1 MPHLAFTPGFMLDRR
16 GQGARDSRGQ
26 RRDRCFSE
34 RSYWP
39 VALGRGVLVVLG
51 LMFVEWPMAALD
63 GYAVSGISQLSDSCS
78 SSGEESHSRF
88 TEPICHIGGVPQFTL
103 TVTKMGKGKGTVI
116 SNESQP
122 KINCGLSCFST
133 YDLGSSI
140 TLLAISNEN
149 SVFSGWRGCDFTSS
163 DNFINFCTLQSI
175 NADRAV
181 RATFQ
186 GRSAPV
192 IIDKSD
198 AFHAF
203 SPNGDG
209 VKDAFA
215 ISFDVQEAISFPVS
229 WMISIKDSGGIAI
242 KSFQGALAVNGTVNA
257 SWDGKDM
264 TNAFV
269 RDGIYRASIEV
280 ANADGRSTTE
290 DFQIFVDRTLP
301 LLVGHRSPEPN
312 TYGWNNTDVTVTFS
326 CTDAGSGIALGP
338 VSPQVVSVEGQSQ
351 SRSATCTDNA
361 GNRADLTVNGISL
374 DKTSPS
380 VTITGVRNGVT
391 YSNGYVPVPGCA
403 TIDFL
408 SGVATQ
414 ATATIDP
421 PFVYGLGA
429 HTVTCSGATDRAGN
443 ITVTSAS
450 YAVGTCVNVSVSY
463 SPRSIIFRPGRL
475 RGDARTLRVT
485 MMNDSGGPLTVSE
498 IVLDAL
504 RLPASSYAISRFSSG
519 LRRGQQYI
527 KPGLPQ
533 TVQDGRSLT
542 FFVKVEK
549 AANTGMEK
557 AEAPY
562 FDVSMSCG
570 KLPITQEV
578 ADREPNEEKISQEL
592 SRGIRNGING
602 IMEAPTRLELFDL
615 IGRKRTDPRANQLL
629 WMSLPTATTVY
640 ELLPNGIYLIRAVLR
655 GYDGRLLRTGVK
667 KLLILR

>member
-1 MPHLAFTPGFMLDRR
+1 MP
-16 GQGARDSRGQ
+16 Q
-26 RRDRCFSE
+26 
-34 RSYWP
+34 
-39 VALGRGVLVVLG
+39 
-51 LMFVEWPMAALD
+51 
-63 GYAVSGISQLSDSCS
+63 I
-78 SSGEESHSRF
+78 
-88 TEPICHIGGVPQFTL
+88 TL
-103 TVTKMGKGKGTVI
+103 TVTKMGKGRGTVI

-122 KINCGLSCFST
+122 KINCGLSCIST
-133 YDLGSSI
+133 YDLGSSV

-149 SVFSGWRGCDFTSS
+149 SVFSGWSGCDFTSS
-163 DNFINFCTLQSI
+163 DNFINFCTLQSM

-198 AFHAF
+198 ASHAF

-209 VKDAFA
+209 VKDALA
-215 ISFDVQEAISFPVS
+215 ISFDVQEAISFPVA
-229 WMISIKDSGGIAI
+229 WMISIKDSGGIVI
-242 KSFQGALAVNGTVNA
+242 KTFQGTLAVNGTVNA
-257 SWDGKDM
+257 SWDGKDT
-264 TNAFV
+264 TNALV
-269 RDGIYRASIEV
+269 RDGIYRAHIEV
-280 ANADGRSTTE
+280 ANADGRSMTK
-290 DFQIFVDRTLP
+290 DFQIFVDRTPP
-301 LLVGHRSPEPN
+301 LLVGNRSPEPN
-312 TYGWNNTDVTVTFS
+312 TYGWNDTDVIVTFN

-338 VSPQVVSVEGQSQ
+338 VSPQVVSVEGQGQ

-361 GNRADLTVNGISL
+361 GNRADLSVNGISI
-374 DKTSPS
+374 DKTPPS

-421 PFVYGLGA
+421 PFAHGLGA

-463 SPRSIIFRPGRL
+463 SPRSIIFRPQRL
-475 RGDARTLRVT
+475 RGDTRTLRVT
-485 MMNDSGGPLTVSE
+485 MMNDSGGPLTVNE

-533 TVQDGRSLT
+533 TVQNGRSLT
-542 FFVKVEK
+542 FFVRVEK
-549 AANTGMEK
+549 TANTGMEK
-557 AEAPY
+557 AGAPY

-570 KLPITQEV
+570 QLPITQES

-592 SRGIRNGING
+592 SRGIRNGR
-602 IMEAPTRLELFDL
+602 MEEPRRLELFDL
-615 IGRKRTDPRANQLL
+615 IGRKLVDLRDNQLL
-629 WMSLPTATTVY
+629 WISLPTAAAAY
-640 ELLPNGIYLIRAVLR
+640 EPLANGIYLVRVVIR
-655 GYDGRLLRTGVK
+655 GYDGRLMRAVVK